1 MRIRSQ
7 QRHMIDFLFPI
18 ALFFV
23 FAISSILVI
32 LMATN
37 VYQSTVKASNIS
49 DSSRMSLSYVA
60 EKVHQNDQENSVSLG
75 KFDGR
80 RALVTEQNY
89 GGENY
94 RTYIYAHD
102 GQLKELYIKDGIKA
116 SAGAGTAIMEV
127 EDFNISEIDAG
138 LFRISCKDKNGHVSS
153 TVIGTRS
160 K

>member
-1 MRIRSQ
+1 MRIRNQ
-7 QRHMIDFLFPI
+7 QSHMIDFLFPI

-23 FAISSILVI
+23 FAISSILII

-60 EKVHQNDQENSVSLG
+60 EKVHQNDSEGSVKLDD
-75 KFDGR
+75 FDGCK
-80 RALVTEQNY
+80 ALITEQNY
-89 GGENY
+89 GGKSY

-102 GQLKELYIKDGIKA
+102 GQLKELYMKDGMEA
-116 SAGAGTAIMEV
+116 GAGAGTPIMEV
-127 EDFNISEIDAG
+127 KDFDISEIDTG
-138 LFRISCKDKNGHVSS
+138 LFRISCRDAEGHVSS